1 MQTTKVD
8 LKIDNK
14 LLEKLRAYLPE
25 SGLTSEEELIL
36 SILQNFI
43 DENYTKE
50 ENETLDE
57 EREIEKR
64 LKNLGYL

>member
-64 LKNLGYL
+64 